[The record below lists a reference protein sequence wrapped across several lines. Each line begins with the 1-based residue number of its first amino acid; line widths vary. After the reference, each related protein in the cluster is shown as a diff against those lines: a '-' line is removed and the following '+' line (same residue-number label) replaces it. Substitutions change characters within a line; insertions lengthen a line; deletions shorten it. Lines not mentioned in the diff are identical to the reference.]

1 MIGEAQPRYALSP
14 VDGCPVFYDIVDPGT
29 DSAVTLV
36 MCDGIGCDGYVWKHL
51 RRALAP
57 EYRLIHWHY
66 PGHGRSPMPRDSKR
80 TTIAGLAQDL
90 VGVLDDAGIER
101 VVACGHSMG
110 VQVVLEAY
118 RQASSRI
125 DGLILVCGAAE
136 NPLRTF
142 RGTDRF
148 EALLPR
154 VRRMAQRAPWI
165 FNRLSRRIL
174 PTRLAY
180 EIATLIEPNE
190 ALLERRDFM
199 PYLEGM
205 ARVDVRLFISI
216 LEAACAHSAVDLLDR
231 IQAPTL
237 IIAGEQDSFTPL
249 EVSERMHAS
258 IPESELVVIQG
269 GSHTSPIERPAEVN
283 DAVIRFLDRRLRNL
297 GRENPSQEPSAVP
310 PATP

>member
-1 MIGEAQPRYALSP
+1 MIREAQHRYALSP
-14 VDGCPVFYDIVDPGT
+14 IDSCPVFYDIVEPCS

-57 EYRLIHWHY
+57 WYRLVHWHY
-66 PGHGRSPMPRDSKR
+66 PGHGRSPMPRDLRR

-90 VGVLDDAGIER
+90 VGVLDDAGAER

-110 VQVVLEAY
+110 VQVVLETY
-118 RQASSRI
+118 RQAGSRI
-125 DGLILVCGAAE
+125 DGMILVCGAAE

-154 VRRMAQRAPWI
+154 MRRMAQRAPWI

-205 ARVDVRLFISI
+205 ARIDVRLFVTI
-216 LEAACAHSAVDLLDR
+216 LEEACRHSAVDLLGQ
-231 IQAPTL
+231 IEVPTL
-237 IIAGEQDSFTPL
+237 IIAGEQDSFTPP
-249 EVSERMHAS
+249 EVSKRMHDA
-258 IPESELVVIQG
+258 IPGSDLVIIQG
-269 GSHTSPIERPAEVN
+269 GSHTAPIERPEDVN
-283 DAVIRFLDRRLRNL
+283 RAVLHFLRQRLR
-297 GRENPSQEPSAVP
+297 GPDSENPSQERWATP
-310 PATP
+310 PATS